1 MQRYL
6 SSEQW
11 RKRPN
16 TLEERGIP
24 QEGHSL
30 LCPDCVFFFFF
41 CPEAPATEKR
51 RRKEAGTPP
60 TPGARSRKEQSKT
73 RKTKAEEVLDSTE
86 EQSAVEQ
93 PPLALVPAT
102 SAGEGLVGP
111 QGTEFSLCGAHTSE
125 SGSEGA
131 WDKGSPVLSGI
142 GSVLHENKNCPP
154 SPGGSPWLS
163 WQQALGLANK
173 LSYPGFLHSTQVE
186 DAPGSQRGCGCSPN
200 GSEWWP
206 SRLSGRE
213 QGARDSSFSYFSPSR
228 VLGRRSSKPEYPGG

>member
-1 MQRYL
+1 M
-6 SSEQW
+6 
-11 RKRPN
+11 
-16 TLEERGIP
+16 
-24 QEGHSL
+24 
-30 LCPDCVFFFFF
+30 FFFFF

-131 WDKGSPVLSGI
+131 
-142 GSVLHENKNCPP
+142 
-154 SPGGSPWLS
+154 
-163 WQQALGLANK
+163 
-173 LSYPGFLHSTQVE
+173 
-186 DAPGSQRGCGCSPN
+186 
-200 GSEWWP
+200 
-206 SRLSGRE
+206 
-213 QGARDSSFSYFSPSR
+213 
-228 VLGRRSSKPEYPGG
+228 